1 MIPHEIVTFW
11 WKIFDLLLYILK
23 KLEKENDSCLYQ
35 IQSENSNNRLKFEIK
50 HFNADCSHNDVNDRV
65 YLFTQS
71 EMFGPFCHRKY
82 RTRERRSAA
91 TFSTKEEP
99 KLCGICSSD
108 EDCGD
113 KIQFWMKCGE
123 QGHCIC
129 HNSWVDRN
137 SNPNDGCETFQAGKL
152 RKVFFCLK
160 VYSIKRCV
168 GLYPNFGVASR
179 TSDSPQVSKHSYF

>member
-1 MIPHEIVTFW
+1 
-11 WKIFDLLLYILK
+11 
-23 KLEKENDSCLYQ
+23 
-35 IQSENSNNRLKFEIK
+35 
-50 HFNADCSHNDVNDRV
+50 
-65 YLFTQS
+65 
-71 EMFGPFCHRKY
+71 MFGPFCHRKY
-82 RTRERRSAA
+82 RTRERRNAA

-113 KIQFWMKCGE
+113 KIQFWMRCGE

-152 RKVFFCLK
+152 RKVLKFFFFQSFNKRGLK
-160 VYSIKRCV
+160 
-168 GLYPNFGVASR
+168 
-179 TSDSPQVSKHSYF
+179 TSDSPQVSNNSYFSK